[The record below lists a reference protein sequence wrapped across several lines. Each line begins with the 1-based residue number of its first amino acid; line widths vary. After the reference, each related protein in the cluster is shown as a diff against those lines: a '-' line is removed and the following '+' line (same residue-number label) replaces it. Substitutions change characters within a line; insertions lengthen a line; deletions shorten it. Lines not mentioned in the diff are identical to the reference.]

1 MNRIPLVL
9 ILITTTSLPA
19 KSSNHAS
26 WAQRTPGKSAISH
39 TRAKEGYTNGI
50 ICKDIFKDY
59 LSQGQKDHV
68 VTNLKKWYFY
78 KNHIIGQYNDTSQVQ
93 FFIFNEST
101 CTHEKFEDEVAFK
114 NQIKLKRLKPLIWT
128 RWYKENYGMI
138 FTEGH
143 IGHQLTFAW
152 FYMPI
157 LIGLTIFF
165 IITLSRTRFNLNK
178 KINKI
183 NLMITGIILIRILLD
198 FYPQSF

>member
-1 MNRIPLVL
+1 MKCILTVL
-9 ILITTTSLPA
+9 LLITTTSIPA

-26 WAQRTPGKSAISH
+26 WAQRTPGGSAISH
-39 TRAKEGYTNGI
+39 TRVKEGYTNGI

-59 LSQGQKDHV
+59 LSQGQESHA

-78 KNHIIGQYNDTSQVQ
+78 KNHIIGQYKHTSQVQ

-101 CTHEKFEDEVAFK
+101 CVSKIFTNEIEFK
-114 NQIKLKRLKPLIWT
+114 NQIKLNQLKPLIWT
-128 RWYKENYGMI
+128 RWHKENYGII

-143 IGHQLTFAW
+143 IGHQLTFIW
-152 FYMPI
+152 LYMPI

-183 NLMITGIILIRILLD
+183 NLTITGIILIRILLD